1 MRVRSSFVSA
11 RGVGS
16 EAGSIVLD
24 ECCRGDGLRALR
36 SDQPRSPFAKCK
48 CEPAA
53 RHVCLRFA
61 RFCPRVAR
69 FQLKF
74 HNDPYKPRNT
84 GLVCT
89 WSSLSAT
96 DYELASDVRERAR
109 PCVRAGASRSPFFAK
124 SKRTRAFNA
133 KTVRSGRKRN
143 VQCRWLRRR
152 KERPPD
158 RRGAH
163 GAEGENA
170 GVIFQISS
178 RIITT
183 HEIMTN

>member
-1 MRVRSSFVSA
+1 MSRRWFASFA
-11 RGVGS
+11 S
-16 EAGSIVLD
+16 EATNLALAFCEMQVAN
-24 ECCRGDGLRALR
+24 RAL
-36 SDQPRSPFAKCK
+36 F
-48 CEPAA
+48 
-53 RHVCLRFA
+53 LRFA

>member
-1 MRVRSSFVSA
+1 M
-11 RGVGS
+11 
-16 EAGSIVLD
+16 LD
-24 ECCRGDGLRALR
+24 ERDVASDGLRACGSSLAF
-36 SDQPRSPFAKCK
+36 SAFAKCK
-48 CEPAA
+48 GASRA
-53 RHVCLRFA
+53 LFLRFA

-133 KTVRSGRKRN
+133 KTARSGRKRN

-152 KERPPD
+152 KEPPT
-158 RRGAH
+158 RQEVGAH

-183 HEIMTN
+183 HENMTN